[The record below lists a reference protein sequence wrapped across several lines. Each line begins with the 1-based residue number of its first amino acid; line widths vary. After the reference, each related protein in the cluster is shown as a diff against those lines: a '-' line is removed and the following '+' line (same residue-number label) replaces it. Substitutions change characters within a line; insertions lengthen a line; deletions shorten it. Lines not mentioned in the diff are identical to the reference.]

1 MSVKKAIG
9 IAKEY
14 TIFFIIIILGIIF
27 TLGNPSFLTWKNVV
41 TILRQ
46 SCIMGILGMG
56 EMALIIVGGLN
67 LSMGSCVALSTV
79 LLAVMTVNMGV
90 PWGLALIIT
99 ILVNVCIGF
108 LTGVVINKTKIIP
121 MIGTLAISNMIS
133 GIAYI
138 ICNGLPISGFP
149 TQLRYFYQG
158 TVGILPM
165 PIIIAAVV
173 VILMGV
179 VFKFTY
185 FGRRLFATGSNRE
198 AARLSGINADRI
210 VVTAYTICGAMCG
223 IAGLLMLGRMGSG
236 AANVGTTL
244 DMDVLAALVIGG
256 VSMMGGEG
264 KVTKAVCGI
273 VLITMLTNGMTLN
286 GINDYVQKVV
296 TGGVFLLAVVL
307 DSYQHGNFVLMRH
320 LKPMNKEEKANA

>member
-1 MSVKKAIG
+1 
-9 IAKEY
+9 
-14 TIFFIIIILGIIF
+14 
-27 TLGNPSFLTWKNVV
+27 
-41 TILRQ
+41 
-46 SCIMGILGMG
+46 
-56 EMALIIVGGLN
+56 
-67 LSMGSCVALSTV
+67 MGSCVALSTV